1 MTRYLFDPDTIH
13 KIAVQYTGL
22 PHQQM
27 LEEIT
32 AALDRQYPGLISSD
46 LPWIFS
52 NAGGAMIQIKLLHA
66 SFNEYILLF
75 GTPVGTEGHS
85 GRHLVEFYDTVLDGE
100 AWYYHEGQFERD
112 VYTTGNRIFVGRR
125 QSAGMHIPDHVWMI
139 EYARGALGLLLPFG
153 LADSLLSTL
162 DFLTVWQTLV
172 AYARLVTRAQRA
184 RFGSAGLAGIV
195 SAGVLVLSFLAALRA
210 ARREHGHPR

>member
-1 MTRYLFDPDTIH
+1 MTRYVFDPDTIH
-13 KIAVQYTGL
+13 KIAMQYVGL

-27 LEEIT
+27 FEQIT
-32 AALDRQYPGLISSD
+32 TALDLQYPGLISSD

-112 VYTTGNRIFVGRR
+112 VYTTGHRIFVARG

-139 EYARGALGLLLPFG
+139 EYARGPLGLLLPFG
-153 LADSLLSTL
+153 LADSVLSTL

-210 ARREHGHPR
+210 ARREHGDPR

>member
-13 KIAVQYTGL
+13 QIAVQYTGL
-22 PHQQM
+22 PHKQM
-27 LEEIT
+27 FEQVI

-85 GRHLVEFYDTVLDGE
+85 GRHLVDFYDTVLDGE

-112 VYTTGNRIFVGRR
+112 VYTTGNRIFVGRG

-153 LADSLLSTL
+153 LADSVLSTL
-162 DFLTVWQTLV
+162 DFFTVWQTLV

-184 RFGSAGLAGIV
+184 RFASTGLV
-195 SAGVLVLSFLAALRA
+195 RVLGVGVMVLGFLAALRA
-210 ARREHGHPR
+210 AKQECVHHQ